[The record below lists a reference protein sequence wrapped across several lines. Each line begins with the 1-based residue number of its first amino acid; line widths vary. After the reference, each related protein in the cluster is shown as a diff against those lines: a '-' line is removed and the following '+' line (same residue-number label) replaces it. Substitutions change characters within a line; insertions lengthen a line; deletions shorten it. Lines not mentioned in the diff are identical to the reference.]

1 MTQAP
6 PELAQ
11 TSSVQTPINHH
22 SHHSHPNHPSHPSH
36 PNHPSHQADPKT
48 SHTVPALQLRGITKR
63 FPGVIANDNVDLVV
77 NVGEVL
83 ALLGENGAGKSTLIS
98 ILYGLYQ
105 PDEGKVELLGKAV
118 KVSSPAQALKLGIGL
133 VPQHPLLV
141 ERHSVAENLALG
153 TSTGLFPARSITAKV
168 REVSGKYGLEVNPQ
182 ARVSDLSPGEKQR
195 VEIVRALLGGA
206 KVLILDEPTSV
217 LTPQEANGLFRVMRE
232 LKADG
237 RSLIFI
243 SHKLDEVLAVADRV
257 TVLRR
262 GKVVG
267 GVPTKGATRESLAEL
282 MVGRSVDFT
291 RKRHTPTLPN
301 TLPKALADEVMLGV
315 SNLSALNSRG
325 LPALRG
331 VSFNLQRGEVLG
343 VAGIAGNG
351 QSELVEVLAGLHP
364 ATGEIRLDGQ
374 SLTGGAEARFSA
386 GVAHIPED
394 RIHSGT
400 VPSMT
405 VAENLALRTYDRP
418 PLAKGLARNLPLTDA
433 TAKREVEAYNVATPS
448 IHTPSRLLS
457 GGNIQKLILAREL
470 AGQPKLILAVH
481 PTYGL
486 DIGATDQVHRIL
498 LERTENGAS
507 VLLVSED
514 LDELLSLSDRIAV
527 MVDGHLLG
535 PFAVADVTRE
545 SLGLLMGGSGETV
558 ETVVTVETTEASA
571 PAQST
576 SLNQSTPLNKEGA

>member
-1 MTQAP
+1 MTDPSP
-6 PELAQ
+6 P
-11 TSSVQTPINHH
+11 P
-22 SHHSHPNHPSHPSH
+22 
-36 PNHPSHQADPKT
+36 
-48 SHTVPALQLRGITKR
+48 PALRLSGITKR
-63 FPGVIANDNVDLVV
+63 FPGVVANDAVDLTVQP
-77 NVGEVL
+77 GEVL

-105 PDEGKVELLGKAV
+105 PDEGQIELNGKAV
-118 KVSSPAQALKLGIGL
+118 RVTSPAQALRLGIGL

-141 ERHSVAENLALG
+141 ARHTVAENLALG
-153 TSTGLFPARSITAKV
+153 AGRLLFPARGVAGRV
-168 REVSGKYGLEVNPQ
+168 RELSARYGLAVDPGV
-182 ARVSDLSPGEKQR
+182 RVLELSPGEKQR
-195 VEIVRALLGGA
+195 VEIVRALMRGA
-206 KVLILDEPTSV
+206 RVLILDEPTSV
-217 LTPQEANGLFRVMRE
+217 LTPQEAGALFGVMRE
-232 LKADG
+232 LRADG

-267 GVPTKGATRESLAEL
+267 GVPTAGATRESLAEL

-291 RKRHTPTLPN
+291 RKRTASPVREA
-301 TLPKALADEVMLGV
+301 ALLTVRELTATG
-315 SNLSALNSRG
+315 ARG

-331 VSFNLQRGEVLG
+331 VSFDVRAGEVLG

-364 ATGEIRLDGQ
+364 SSGAVTLAGQ
-374 SLTGGAEARFSA
+374 PLTGGADERFHA

-400 VPSMT
+400 VPTMT
-405 VAENLALRTYDRP
+405 VAENLALRDFARP
-418 PLAKGLARNLPLTDA
+418 PLARGLTRDIAATDERAR
-433 TAKREVEAYNVATPS
+433 REVEAYTVATPG

-470 AGQPKLILAVH
+470 NGQPKLILAVH

-486 DIGATDQVHRIL
+486 DVGATDQVHRVL
-498 LERTENGAS
+498 LERTESGAG

-514 LDELLSLSDRIAV
+514 LDELLSLSDRVAV
-527 MVDGHLLG
+527 MVEGQLLG
-535 PFAVADVTRE
+535 PFPVPEVTRE
-545 SLGLLMGGSGETV
+545 ALGLLMGGAHPERHH
-558 ETVVTVETTEASA
+558 AA
-571 PAQST
+571 PQGGVRA
-576 SLNQSTPLNKEGA
+576 

>member
-1 MTQAP
+1 MTQP
-6 PELAQ
+6 QPN
-11 TSSVQTPINHH
+11 SSP
-22 SHHSHPNHPSHPSH
+22 
-36 PNHPSHQADPKT
+36 
-48 SHTVPALQLRGITKR
+48 PALELRGITKR
-63 FPGVIANDNVDLVV
+63 FPGVVANDGV
-77 NVGEVL
+77 NLTVGAGEVL

-105 PDEGKVELLGKAV
+105 PDEGTVQLGGQTV
-118 KVSSPAQALKLGIGL
+118 RIGSPAEARKLGIGL

-141 ERHSVAENLALG
+141 ARHSVAENLALG
-153 TSTGLFPARSITAKV
+153 GGSGLFPARGVAGRV
-168 REVSGKYGLEVNPQ
+168 RELSEKYGLEVDPT

-195 VEIVRALLGGA
+195 VEIIRALLGGA
-206 KVLILDEPTSV
+206 RVLILDEPTSV
-217 LTPQEANGLFRVMRE
+217 LTPQEASGLFRVMRE

-243 SHKLDEVLAVADRV
+243 SHKLDEVLDVADRV

-267 GVPTKGATRESLAEL
+267 GVPTAGATRESLAEL
-282 MVGRSVDFT
+282 MVGRGVDFT
-291 RKRHTPTLPN
+291 RKRGVAP
-301 TLPKALADEVMLGV
+301 ASREVLLDV
-315 SNLSALNSRG
+315 QNLTASGSRG

-331 VSFNLQRGEVLG
+331 VGFTLGRGEVLG
-343 VAGIAGNG
+343 IAGIAGNG

-364 ATGEIRLDGQ
+364 SRGTVTLDGQ
-374 SLTGGAEARFSA
+374 PLTGGAAERFQG

-405 VAENLALRTYDRP
+405 VADNLALRGYDRP
-418 PLAKGLARNLPLTDA
+418 PLARGLARDLKATDERA
-433 TAKREVEAYNVATPS
+433 RQDVEHYSVATPG

-470 AGQPKLILAVH
+470 HGNPRLILAVH

-486 DIGATDQVHRIL
+486 DIGATDQVHRVL
-498 LERTENGAS
+498 LERTQEGAG

-514 LDELLSLSDRIAV
+514 LDELLSLSDRIGV
-527 MVDGHLLG
+527 MVGGELRG
-535 PFAVADVTRE
+535 PFPVSEVTRE
-545 SLGLLMGGSGETV
+545 SLGLLMGGAHPHNV
-558 ETVVTVETTEASA
+558 
-571 PAQST
+571 P
-576 SLNQSTPLNKEGA
+576 GAEQGVGA

>member
-1 MTQAP
+1 MTN
-6 PELAQ
+6 EHL
-11 TSSVQTPINHH
+11 SR
-22 SHHSHPNHPSHPSH
+22 PNGP
-36 PNHPSHQADPKT
+36 
-48 SHTVPALQLRGITKR
+48 PALRLAGITKR
-63 FPGVIANDNVDLVV
+63 FPGVTANDKVDLTVQA
-77 NVGEVL
+77 GEVL

-105 PDEGKVELLGKAV
+105 PDEGRIELAGQAV
-118 KVSSPAQALKLGIGL
+118 RIGSPAQARKLGIGL

-141 ERHSVAENLALG
+141 ARHTVAENLALG
-153 TSTGLFPARSITAKV
+153 TGDLLFPARGVAGKV
-168 REVSGKYGLEVNPQ
+168 RSLSEKYGLEVNP
-182 ARVSDLSPGEKQR
+182 AAHISDMSPGEKQR

-217 LTPQEANGLFRVMRE
+217 LTPQEAAGLFRVMRE

-243 SHKLDEVLAVADRV
+243 SHKLDEVLNVADRV

-267 GVPTKGATRESLAEL
+267 GVSTAGATRESLAEL
-282 MVGRSVDFT
+282 MVGRSLDFT
-291 RKRHTPTLPN
+291 RKRMNTTPSTDVL
-301 TLPKALADEVMLGV
+301 LSGR
-315 SNLSALNSRG
+315 NLTATGSRG
-325 LPALRG
+325 VTALRG
-331 VSFNLQRGEVLG
+331 VNFDLMRGEVLG

-351 QSELVEVLAGLHP
+351 QSELVEVIAGLHP
-364 ATGEIRLDGQ
+364 ASGELTLGGQ
-374 SLTGGAEARFSA
+374 PLTGDAAQRFTT

-405 VAENLALRTYDRP
+405 VAENLALRGYDQP
-418 PLAKGLARNLPLTDA
+418 PLARGLARDLKMTDDLA
-433 TAKREVEAYNVATPS
+433 RREVEAFGIATPS

-470 AGQPKLILAVH
+470 RGEPKVILAVH

-486 DIGATDQVHRIL
+486 DIGATDQVHRLL
-498 LERTENGAS
+498 LERTLGGTG

-514 LDELLSLSDRIAV
+514 LDELLSLSDRVAV
-527 MVDGHLLG
+527 MVEGELKG
-535 PFAVADVTRE
+535 PFPVAEVTRE
-545 SLGLLMGGSGETV
+545 SLGLLMGGAHPHSLPGAEQ
-558 ETVVTVETTEASA
+558 EVTA
-571 PAQST
+571 
-576 SLNQSTPLNKEGA
+576 